1 MSKSGSN
8 LAKGTPNKPKSN
20 DSAMSQPSGVTVQRP
35 ESKPRSKPDTTLIS
49 NSLQECP
56 RGGPEPD
63 EHATCAANHRTS
75 VRLREPQIDSKP
87 PTLEAPLS
95 VSALYSVPT
104 GITLPAGV
112 HKASAG
118 RPPPCTHLRRAM
130 RRNHCA
136 SKLTHS
142 ERPGQHEKKAAD
154 DMGCANRL
162 PINTDRTHHD

>member
-35 ESKPRSKPDTTLIS
+35 ESKPRSKPDATLIS
-49 NSLQECP
+49 NSVQECP
-56 RGGPEPD
+56 RGGPEPN
-63 EHATCAANHRTS
+63 EHATCAAHHRTS
-75 VRLREPQIDSKP
+75 VRLRELQIDSKP
-87 PTLEAPLS
+87 PTLEVPLS
-95 VSALYSVPT
+95 VSALCSVPT
-104 GITLPAGV
+104 SITLPAGV

-118 RPPPCTHLRRAM
+118 HPPPCTHLRWAM

-142 ERPGQHEKKAAD
+142 ERPGQHENN
-154 DMGCANRL
+154 MGCANRL
-162 PINTDRTHHD
+162 PINTSQTLS